1 MPRVRKDDM
10 VEILSGNDRGKRGRI
25 LKMVMKKDR
34 VLVQGIN
41 LRWKHM
47 RKSQQSPQGG
57 RIKKEIPIHISNVML
72 VDEATDTATRVGYK
86 VIDGK
91 KRRISRKSGQPIAAA
106 VAGKKA
112 PKKTEKQKEKAD
124 KKAGS
129 ASPEGRE

>member
-1 MPRVRKDDM
+1 MPRIRTEDM
-10 VEILSGNDRGKRGRI
+10 VEILSGNDRGKRGRV
-25 LKMVMKKDR
+25 LKMLPKKGR

-72 VDEATDTATRVGYK
+72 VDEGTDTATRVGYQW
-86 VIDGK
+86 IDGK
-91 KRRISRKSGQPIAAA
+91 KRRISRKTGQPIAAA
-106 VAGKKA
+106 LADKKA
-112 PKKTEKQKEKAD
+112 PKKKEKAA

-129 ASPEGRE
+129 ASSEGKE